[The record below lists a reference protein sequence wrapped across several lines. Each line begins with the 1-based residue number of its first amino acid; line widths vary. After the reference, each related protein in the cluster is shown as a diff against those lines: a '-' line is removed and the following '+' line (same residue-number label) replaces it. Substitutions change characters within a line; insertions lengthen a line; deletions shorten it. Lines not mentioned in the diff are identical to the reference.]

1 MRLSNHQKGL
11 LLAFAGVMLLT
22 PDSLII
28 RLVTLDTWSLLFY
41 RSLIPGIF
49 LFFCIAIYARKNFIK
64 FFFNAG
70 KMGFLNSIFIICG
83 NIFFILALENTYVAN
98 ALVMVSLVPLLSAVI
113 AYIFLREELD
123 RATYAAILLCLA
135 AVVFIFYDSIG
146 TGRILGDIFGI
157 LTALAVASS
166 LVVIRAA
173 GAQKNFVPSYVM
185 GKIFTAL
192 IASTLL
198 TSFAISSLDLSYIFL
213 MIFTVA
219 VSFIFIMFAPRF
231 ISAPEVGLFF
241 LLETALGPIWVW
253 WVIKEIP
260 SHNTIVG
267 AAFIIFIIFIHS
279 FYMLKKSND

>member
-1 MRLSNHQKGL
+1 MTLTNHQKGI

-22 PDSLII
+22 PDSLLI
-28 RLVTLDTWSLLFY
+28 RLITIDTWSLLFY
-41 RSLIPGIF
+41 RSLIPTI
-49 LFFCIAIYARKNFIK
+49 
-64 FFFNAG
+64 
-70 KMGFLNSIFIICG
+70 S
-83 NIFFILALENTYVAN
+83 
-98 ALVMVSLVPLLSAVI
+98 SLVILFHFTLGVFLASKKFDLTLLFRSPPFYAIIISVL
-113 AYIFLREELD
+113 FLYFDIETPVFLINTTMML
-123 RATYAAILLCLA
+123 TYAAIFLCLA

-253 WVIKEIP
+253 WV
-260 SHNTIVG
+260 
-267 AAFIIFIIFIHS
+267 
-279 FYMLKKSND
+279 